1 MDDLVACFILR
12 HGTES
17 RNPLYMI
24 AFFILISTAEF
35 VASQSQGAQCV
46 LDLTSSP
53 TPSNYSSCELGN
65 WGGFLE
71 KNCCGAALDRYLYA
85 LGLRANQTRQIYL
98 NSGEQNDCL
107 TSMERFKGDVFGC
120 GIEKLTS
127 GGGSCSNFNVTDVN
141 SKMGENLKRF
151 SENCNFGSSDGE
163 QDRTCHSC
171 TETWEEMRSMHP
183 VATESESVANNT
195 DISFKDV
202 LLKGPSCPKVPIK
215 VVYTATNNLQ
225 ESNFIGQGIAGRVY
239 KGIMPNNQHVAIKHI
254 ISDVNVET
262 VAREITSLSH
272 VRHPNLV
279 SLLGCCVNE
288 DECFLVYELCP
299 NGNLSEWLFG
309 KDRVLSWIQRLEIA
323 IDCARGLI
331 FLHTYPEGCIVHRD
345 IKPTNI
351 LLGPNFEAKLSDFGL
366 SKVIDP
372 GEAYVSSE
380 VRGTFGYLDP
390 EYQNNRQV
398 NSSGDVYSFGIVL
411 LQILSGKKVI
421 NLNQKIPMPLDKMAK
436 ALIRGGSTRDFAD
449 PKFEGEYSAEAFNI
463 TLQLALSCTGLKQ
476 QRPSMEQ
483 VAVKLVEALEISTKA
498 KASSPELTPE
508 WLSSST
514 E

>member
-1 MDDLVACFILR
+1 
-12 HGTES
+12 
-17 RNPLYMI
+17 
-24 AFFILISTAEF
+24 
-35 VASQSQGAQCV
+35 
-46 LDLTSSP
+46 
-53 TPSNYSSCELGN
+53 
-65 WGGFLE
+65 
-71 KNCCGAALDRYLYA
+71 
-85 LGLRANQTRQIYL
+85 
-98 NSGEQNDCL
+98 
-107 TSMERFKGDVFGC
+107 
-120 GIEKLTS
+120 
-127 GGGSCSNFNVTDVN
+127 
-141 SKMGENLKRF
+141 MGENLKRL
-151 SENCNFGSSDGE
+151 SESCYFVNSDGE
-163 QDRTCHSC
+163 QEQTCASC
-171 TETWEEMRSMHP
+171 AKTWEEMRSMQP
-183 VATESESVANNT
+183 VATKSESVANDT
-195 DISFKDV
+195 DICRFAILVSLTSTRIEDSSYAQGIYRCLGEQTGGSENEIKPKGKPKLGIAFKDV
-202 LLKGPSCPKVPIK
+202 LLIGPCCPKVPIK
-215 VVYTATNNLQ
+215 EVYTATNNLH

-262 VAREITSLSH
+262 VVREVTSLSH
-272 VRHPNLV
+272 VQHLNLV
-279 SLLGCCVNE
+279 SLMGCCVNE

-323 IDCARGLI
+323 IDGARGLL

-366 SKVIDP
+366 SKVIDL

-421 NLNQKIPMPLDKMAK
+421 NLNQEKPMPLDKMAK
-436 ALIRGGSTRDFAD
+436 ALIRGGSITDFAD
-449 PKFEGEYSAEAFNI
+449 PKLEGKYSAEAFNI

-483 VAVKLVEALEISTKA
+483 VAEKLVEALEISTKA
-498 KASSPELTPE
+498 KASSPEPTLE

>member
-1 MDDLVACFILR
+1 
-12 HGTES
+12 
-17 RNPLYMI
+17 
-24 AFFILISTAEF
+24 
-35 VASQSQGAQCV
+35 
-46 LDLTSSP
+46 
-53 TPSNYSSCELGN
+53 
-65 WGGFLE
+65 
-71 KNCCGAALDRYLYA
+71 
-85 LGLRANQTRQIYL
+85 
-98 NSGEQNDCL
+98 
-107 TSMERFKGDVFGC
+107 
-120 GIEKLTS
+120 
-127 GGGSCSNFNVTDVN
+127 
-141 SKMGENLKRF
+141 MGENLKRL
-151 SENCNFGSSDGE
+151 SESCYFVNSDGE
-163 QDRTCHSC
+163 QEQTCASC
-171 TETWEEMRSMHP
+171 AKTWEEMRSMQP
-183 VATESESVANNT
+183 VATKSESVANDT
-195 DISFKDV
+195 DICRFAILVSLTSTRIEDSSYAQGIYRCLGEQTGGSENEIKPKGKPKLGIGIWVLIGVLGGAVMALLISIIIWLKRLCKPNSEPKRAAFKDV
-202 LLKGPSCPKVPIK
+202 LLIGPCCPKVPIK
-215 VVYTATNNLQ
+215 EVYTATNNLH

-262 VAREITSLSH
+262 VVREVTSLSH
-272 VRHPNLV
+272 VQHLNLV
-279 SLLGCCVNE
+279 SLMGCCVNE

-323 IDCARGLI
+323 IDGARGLL

-366 SKVIDP
+366 SKVIDL

-421 NLNQKIPMPLDKMAK
+421 NLNQEKPMPLDKMAK
-436 ALIRGGSTRDFAD
+436 ALIRGGSITDFAD
-449 PKFEGEYSAEAFNI
+449 PKLEGKYSAEAFNI

-483 VAVKLVEALEISTKA
+483 VAEKLVEALEISTKA
-498 KASSPELTPE
+498 KASSPEPTLE